1 MKLRGTWQLKGR
13 TGIILGLVAVASAVS
28 GVAFFAAKGAPQQ
41 QRAAASQSAPAS
53 TPAAA
58 PAAAKAAPTGSTAYR
73 EGVVAYLYNGT
84 PVTREQL
91 GEYLIDRFGGERL
104 EPFINKAIVERA
116 CQERKI
122 TVDPGEVDAD
132 LAETLRS
139 VPGDK
144 KQFLDNLLRQ
154 KQMTL
159 KEWKD
164 DVVRPK
170 LLLTKYCRDRA
181 KYSDEDVLHAYE
193 SMYGAKVRVQLII
206 WTPDEV
212 KKNRP
217 ADVYKKICED
227 KDEFDQE
234 ARGQWDKKL
243 AATAGQLQPF
253 GRYSQQNKEMEELA
267 FKMKEGEITPVL
279 SLFPGE
285 EPEKIGC
292 YVMKC
297 LKHIPADPNKKLEDV
312 RADLERELKEVK
324 LRQEIGKV
332 MDELRKAADPKF
344 ELVDSED
351 GEKRLPPGTPDQVV
365 ATIHGN
371 VHLTREQFGEYLID
385 RYGADRLDL
394 FLNRLIIDHA
404 CKAEGITASKAEIDE
419 QLGQYI
425 VQFAGGDKKTLVN
438 RMLKPNKATLY
449 ELRNDVLWTK
459 ILLGKYCRDR
469 VQVTEAEL
477 KLAYDSHY
485 GEKVKV
491 RMIMWPKEE
500 EKMARI
506 KYYPLVRDDD
516 KEFIRLAKQQM
527 VPELASKAG
536 ETEIARHASGLE
548 EVEKVAFELDKGD
561 ISPIL
566 ALPECVMV
574 FRVLDRVPAEKDVKM
589 EDVRQKLI
597 QEVTEAKLRAQVI
610 PTVYAEL
617 RKEANPIL
625 LLKNQFTEDEL
636 KREVVREL
644 MNADK
649 SIIKPRKPET
659 AGPNGN

>member
-1 MKLRGTWQLKGR
+1 MKFHGTWQLKGR
-13 TGIILGLVAVASAVS
+13 AGVILSLVAVVSAVS

-41 QRAAASQSAPAS
+41 QRTAAP
-53 TPAAA
+53 PAA
-58 PAAAKAAPTGSTAYR
+58 PAPTTAQVAATTTPTASTAYR

-91 GEYLIDRFGGERL
+91 GEYLIDRFGGDRL
-104 EPFINKAIVERA
+104 EPFINKVIVERA
-116 CQERKI
+116 CRERKI

-132 LAETLRS
+132 LAETLKS

-181 KYSDEDVLHAYE
+181 GFTEPEVVQAFD
-193 SMYGAKVRVQLII
+193 SMYGEKVKVQIII
-206 WTPDEV
+206 WTPEEV
-212 KKNRP
+212 KKGRP
-217 ADVYKKICED
+217 ADVYGKIIAD
-227 KDEFDQE
+227 KDAFDLE

-267 FKMKEGEITPVL
+267 FKLKEGEITPVL
-279 SLFPGE
+279 ALFQGE
-285 EPEKIGC
+285 NPEKIGS

-297 LKHIPADPNKKLEDV
+297 LKRIPADSSKKLEDV
-312 RADLERELKEVK
+312 RTDLERELKEVK
-324 LRQEIGKV
+324 IREEIKNV
-332 MDELRKAADPKF
+332 MVELRKAADPKF
-344 ELVDSED
+344 DLVDSED
-351 GEKRLPPGTPDQVV
+351 REKRLPPGTPDQVV
-365 ATIHGN
+365 ATIYGN
-371 VHLTREQFGEYLID
+371 VRLAREQFGEYLID

-404 CKAEGITASKAEIDE
+404 CKAKGITATKEEIDE
-419 QLGQYI
+419 QLGLYTL
-425 VQFAGGDKKTLVN
+425 QFAGGDKNALVN

-449 ELRNDVLWTK
+449 ELRYDVLWTK

-469 VQVTEAEL
+469 VQITQGEL
-477 KLAYDSHY
+477 RQAYDSQY

-500 EKMARI
+500 EKAARI
-506 KYYPLVRDDD
+506 RYYPLIRDNDQ
-516 KEFIRLAKQQM
+516 EFIRLAKQQI

-536 ETEIARHASGLE
+536 VTEIARHASGHE
-548 EVEKVAFELDKGD
+548 EVEKIAFEMQKGD
-561 ISPIL
+561 ISPIIT
-566 ALPECVMV
+566 LPECVMV
-574 FRVLDRVPAEKDVKM
+574 FRVLDRIPPKTDIKM
-589 EDVRQKLI
+589 EDVKQQLI
-597 QEVTEAKLRAQVI
+597 QDVTEAKLRAQVI

-625 LLKNQFTEDEL
+625 LLKNQFTEEEL

-644 MNADK
+644 MDKDK
-649 SIIKPRKPET
+649 SIIKPRKPD